1 MLPNPT
7 ERPSAPALE
16 RGADQW
22 LPIAVFAA
30 LPTVGVIAGP
40 SYAPMV
46 FGLAIARLLA
56 GLWQARRFPAID
68 RDLAWIALAFVGLCW
83 LGVAW
88 SIVPGRSWH
97 GALQMTGIVAAAL
110 ILLGGRPLADDV
122 AGRLFPVLLVA
133 CLLGAAIVCIDTKQS
148 YPLQA
153 FITGRPPLWS
163 ATKYNRGV
171 DYLVLI
177 VWPVLAYVWL
187 RFRWKAALPLA
198 AGIAAA
204 LVLGS
209 SAAGR
214 VAGVTGVVVLVL
226 ALCVPRLVA
235 AGLATGTA
243 LLAAGLPFMLRVLA
257 ERHTALVP
265 YVKPSGIHRLEIWDY
280 MTARVV
286 EHPVRGWGLL
296 SASAV
301 PIHPEELSHY
311 LYANSQGI
319 YPHNQWLEL
328 WVETG
333 ALGAAFGLA
342 FALLVLMRVRRLP
355 ETLRPFAY
363 AAFTSAMTVSCL
375 NFEVTTDSWWAAL
388 AASGLLFA
396 TLGRFVTARAVPGNI
411 PSWSHFRSGS

>member
-1 MLPNPT
+1 MVPNPA
-7 ERPSAPALE
+7 ERQSAPALE

-22 LPIAVFAA
+22 LPVVVFAA

-46 FGLAIARLLA
+46 FGLAIVRLLL
-56 GLWQARRFPAID
+56 GLWQTRRFPAID
-68 RDLAWIALAFVGLCW
+68 RDLAWSAAVFVGLCW
-83 LGVAW
+83 LGIAW
-88 SIVPGRSWH
+88 SIVPGRSLH
-97 GALQMTGIVAAAL
+97 GAMQMTGIVAAVL
-110 ILLGGRPLADDV
+110 IFLGGSPLADRV
-122 AGRLFPVLLVA
+122 AGRLFPVLAFA
-133 CLLGAAIVCIDTKQS
+133 CLLGAAIVCIDTLLF

-153 FITGRPPLWS
+153 LLTGRPALS
-163 ATKYNRGV
+163 AATKYNRGV

-177 VWPVLAYVWL
+177 VWPVLAYVWW
-187 RFRWKAALPLA
+187 RHRWQRTLLLA
-198 AGIAAA
+198 AGIGAA

-214 VAGVTGVVVLVL
+214 AAGVTGAVVLVL
-226 ALCVPRLVA
+226 AFRAPRMVA
-235 AGLATGTA
+235 AGLATGTM
-243 LLAAGLPFMLRVLA
+243 LLAIALPFTLRVFA

-280 MTARVV
+280 MTARVL
-286 EHPVRGWGLL
+286 ERPVQGWGIL

-301 PIHPEELSHY
+301 PIRPEELSSY
-311 LYANSQGI
+311 IYVSSQGI

-328 WVETG
+328 WLETG
-333 ALGAAFGLA
+333 ALGAAVGLA
-342 FALLVLMRVRRLP
+342 FAVLVLVRVRRLP

-388 AASGLLFA
+388 AASGFLFA
-396 TLGRFVTARAVPGNI
+396 TLGRFVTARI
-411 PSWSHFRSGS
+411 SSRIGS

>member
-1 MLPNPT
+1 MVPNPA
-7 ERPSAPALE
+7 ERQSAPALE

-22 LPIAVFAA
+22 LPVVVFAA

-46 FGLAIARLLA
+46 FGLAIVRLLL
-56 GLWQARRFPAID
+56 GLWQTRRFPAID
-68 RDLAWIALAFVGLCW
+68 RDLAWSAAVFVGLCW
-83 LGVAW
+83 LGIAW
-88 SIVPGRSWH
+88 SIVPGRSLH
-97 GALQMTGIVAAAL
+97 GAVQMTGIVAAVL
-110 ILLGGRPLADDV
+110 IFLGGRPLADRV
-122 AGRLFPVLLVA
+122 AGRLFPVLA
-133 CLLGAAIVCIDTKQS
+133 FTCFLGAAIVCIDTLLF

-153 FITGRPPLWS
+153 LLTGRPALS
-163 ATKYNRGV
+163 AATKYNRGV

-177 VWPVLAYVWL
+177 VWPVLAYVWWWH
-187 RFRWKAALPLA
+187 RWQRTLLLA
-198 AGIAAA
+198 AGIVAA

-214 VAGVTGVVVLVL
+214 AAGVTGAVVLVL
-226 ALCVPRLVA
+226 AFCAPRIVA
-235 AGLATGTA
+235 AGLATGTM
-243 LLAAGLPFMLRVLA
+243 LLAIALPFTLRVFA

-280 MTARVV
+280 MTARVL
-286 EHPVRGWGLL
+286 ERPVQGWGIL

-301 PIHPEELSHY
+301 PIRPEELSSY
-311 LYANSQGI
+311 IYANSQGI

-333 ALGAAFGLA
+333 ALGAAVGLA
-342 FALLVLMRVRRLP
+342 FAVLVLVRVRRLP

-388 AASGLLFA
+388 AASGFLFA
-396 TLGRFVTARAVPGNI
+396 TLGRFVTARVSSRI
-411 PSWSHFRSGS
+411 GS

>member
-1 MLPNPT
+1 MVPNPT
-7 ERPSAPALE
+7 ERQSVPALE

-22 LPIAVFAA
+22 LPIIIFAA

-46 FGLAIARLLA
+46 FGLAIVRLMH
-56 GLWQARRFPAID
+56 GLWRTRRFPAID
-68 RDLAWIALAFVGLCW
+68 RDLAWIAIAFVGLCW
-83 LGVAW
+83 LSVAW
-88 SIVPGRSWH
+88 SIAPGRSLH

-110 ILLGGRPLADDV
+110 IFLGGRPLADDV
-122 AGRLFPVLLVA
+122 AGRLFPVLLFA
-133 CLLGAAIVCIDTKQS
+133 CLLGAAIVCIDTMGF

-153 FITGRPPLWS
+153 LVTGRSALS
-163 ATKYNRGV
+163 AATKYNRGV

-177 VWPVLAYVWL
+177 VWPVLACVWW
-187 RFRWKAALPLA
+187 RREWKSTLLLA
-198 AGIAAA
+198 AGMVAA
-204 LVLGS
+204 LLLGS

-214 VAGVTGVVVLVL
+214 VAGVTGTVILVL
-226 ALCVPRLVA
+226 AFCAPRLVA
-235 AGLATGTA
+235 AGLATGTV
-243 LLAAGLPFMLRVLA
+243 LLAAGLPFILRVLA

-280 MTARVV
+280 MTARVL
-286 EHPVRGWGLL
+286 EHPLQGWGIL

-301 PIHPEELSHY
+301 PIRSEELSSY
-311 LYANSQGI
+311 IYANSQGI

-328 WVETG
+328 WIEIG
-333 ALGAAFGLA
+333 ALGAAVGLA
-342 FALLVLMRVRRLP
+342 LALLVLLRVRRLP

-388 AASGLLFA
+388 AASGFLFA
-396 TLGRFVTARAVPGNI
+396 TLGRFVTGRI
-411 PSWSHFRSGS
+411 SSRTGS